1 MLYIFFLSIPINT
14 RRCGLVFSDCVIY
27 LTTVRYL
34 HPYACFHL
42 DSLRI
47 LLFGWCWPHCFEYMN
62 RHDLNRTVALHYN
75 LYALYVFSLMI
86 IILFD
91 FYFAC
96 KYKLS
101 NTTRKNLMIL
111 GRICKLALWYMA
123 YEPIALRPFVINS
136 QEIWWL
142 EMTIS
147 FQASL
152 MIIIWGAS
160 TVTSI
165 W

>member
-1 MLYIFFLSIPINT
+1 MWTSFQWLCYIPDYCSLFTSICMFSSRLFKNIALWLYGFHKPKTHDDADPIVLS
-14 RRCGLVFSDCVIY
+14 
-27 LTTVRYL
+27 
-34 HPYACFHL
+34 
-42 DSLRI
+42 
-47 LLFGWCWPHCFEYMN
+47 N

-75 LYALYVFSLMI
+75 LYVLYVFSLMI

-91 FYFAC
+91 CYFC

-123 YEPIALRPFVINS
+123 YEPIALRSFVINS

-160 TVTSI
+160 TVI

>member
-1 MLYIFFLSIPINT
+1 MWTSFQWLCYIPDYCSLFTSICMFSSRLFKNIALWLYGFHKPKTHDDADPIVLSIWIDMT
-14 RRCGLVFSDCVIY
+14 STELLHCTIIY
-27 LTTVRYL
+27 MHCMYFLWWSLSCLTVT
-34 HPYACFHL
+34 
-42 DSLRI
+42 
-47 LLFGWCWPHCFEYMN
+47 
-62 RHDLNRTVALHYN
+62 
-75 LYALYVFSLMI
+75 
-86 IILFD
+86 
-91 FYFAC
+91 FA
-96 KYKLS
+96 S
-101 NTTRKNLMIL
+101 TTRKNLMIL

-123 YEPIALRPFVINS
+123 YEPIALRSFVINS

-160 TVTSI
+160 TVI